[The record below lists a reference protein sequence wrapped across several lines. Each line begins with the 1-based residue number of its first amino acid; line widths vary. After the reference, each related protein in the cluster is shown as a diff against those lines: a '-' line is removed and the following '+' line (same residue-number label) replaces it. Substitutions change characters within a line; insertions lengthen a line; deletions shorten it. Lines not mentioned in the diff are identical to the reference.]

1 MSALVNK
8 SAIQMDMSDSNKAN
22 NIRMFDRSIESKTN
36 SSIEYD
42 DYLRDGG
49 AIK

>member
-8 SAIQMDMSDSNKAN
+8 SAIEMVLSDGNKA

-36 SSIEYD
+36 STIDHD
-42 DYLRDGG
+42 DYN
-49 AIK
+49 